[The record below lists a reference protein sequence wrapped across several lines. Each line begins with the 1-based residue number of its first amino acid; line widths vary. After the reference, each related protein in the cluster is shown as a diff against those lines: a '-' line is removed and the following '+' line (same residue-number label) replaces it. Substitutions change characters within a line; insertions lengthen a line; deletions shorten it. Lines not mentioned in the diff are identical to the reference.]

1 MKISRRTAP
10 EDLFTVTGLGT
21 EMRWLRIDG
30 VNVELS
36 LTAEDADVL
45 SEFFASLAAAM
56 GREAAS

>member
-10 EDLFTVTGLGT
+10 EDLFTVTGVGT

-36 LTAEDADVL
+36 LTAEDAAVL
-45 SEFFASLAAAM
+45 SEFFATLAAEM
-56 GREAAS
+56 GQEVAS